1 MTIAARC
8 SPVAKRIADAFEQ
21 EGADASYMDGA
32 RERFLGSRVNEDATR
47 EQALVH
53 WSGDERN
60 LATLSD

>member
-1 MTIAARC
+1 
-8 SPVAKRIADAFEQ
+8 VAKRIADAFEQ

-32 RERFLGSRVNEDATR
+32 RERFLGSRANEDATR